1 MEQLASFGVDGRGEL
16 YLLLLDGDVYRL
28 RRKP

>member
-1 MEQLASFGVDGRGEL
+1 LNQLSAFGVDARGEL
-16 YLLLLDGDVYRL
+16 YFLLLDGDVYRL